1 VYSWALRYLTALA
14 VLIVLDALWLGL
26 VGGRVFR
33 SVLGGM
39 LLDSP
44 RWGAAALFY
53 LFYALGVVVFAVQPG
68 LRSKSWWTALVYG
81 ALIGFLA
88 YMTYELTN
96 LATVKAWTNELAAID
111 IAWGTV
117 LTALAATA
125 SFGIAALLGKDR

>member
-1 VYSWALRYLTALA
+1 MYSWALRYLTALA

-33 SVLGGM
+33 SVLGGI

-53 LFYALGVVVFAVQPG
+53 LFYALGVVMFAVRPA
-68 LRSKSWWTALVYG
+68 LCVRSWRVALGHG
-81 ALIGFLA
+81 ALLGFLA

-125 SFGIAALLGKDR
+125 SFGIKSTVGNDR